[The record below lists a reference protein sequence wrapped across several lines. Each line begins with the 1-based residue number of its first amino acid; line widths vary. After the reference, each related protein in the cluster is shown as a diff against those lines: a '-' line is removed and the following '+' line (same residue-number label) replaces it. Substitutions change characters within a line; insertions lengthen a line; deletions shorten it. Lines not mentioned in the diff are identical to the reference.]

1 MHESAVRL
9 LAGTDFA
16 VSKIY
21 PGFSLHEELELLVTS
36 GLTPAESLLT
46 ATGNP
51 AEVLG
56 RHDLGTI
63 MVDRLADLVLLG
75 ADPLN
80 DIRNTRDIKAVM
92 TRGKLYD
99 RAALDKMLAQAA
111 QEAKE
116 T

>member
-1 MHESAVRL
+1 
-9 LAGTDFA
+9 
-16 VSKIY
+16 
-21 PGFSLHEELELLVTS
+21 
-36 GLTPAESLLT
+36 
-46 ATGNP
+46 
-51 AEVLG
+51 
-56 RHDLGTI
+56 